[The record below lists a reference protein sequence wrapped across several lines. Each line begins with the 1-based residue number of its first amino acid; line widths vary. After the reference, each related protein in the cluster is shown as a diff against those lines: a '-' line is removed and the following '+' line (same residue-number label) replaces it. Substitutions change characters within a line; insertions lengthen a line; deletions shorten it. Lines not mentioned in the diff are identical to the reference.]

1 MYGLVLEGGG
11 AKGAYQIGAYKS
23 INELGL
29 NISGITGTSIGAING
44 ALIAGKDL
52 EYVYDLWYNLKPSQ
66 LFDVNDKVLK
76 ELKEFNFNQKNVN
89 YIINK
94 IKEIFNNGGIE
105 LNKIKSFLS
114 ENIDEKKVRN
124 TDIDFGIVTV
134 NVSQKKAME
143 LFIED
148 IPQGKLLD
156 YLIASAYLPTF
167 KMEKIDGELFLDGG
181 FYDNLPI
188 NLLAQKGY
196 KEIIAIRTFGM
207 GRVREV
213 ENKDLKITYISPN
226 EDLGR
231 TLDFDQEQIR
241 YNLKLGYFDALKV
254 FNNLKGTKY
263 YLNVN
268 KKEKDYIELLL
279 KLNQEQLA
287 KIGEILNIKK
297 LTGYRMLFEE
307 AIAKLSVLL
316 DLDQQSNYEDI
327 LLSLLEFIAE
337 KIDIERFKVYDLDD
351 FVKQIKKTFPENK
364 TLESNNIPSFI
375 KDNKLLSRTVK
386 DELLEDIITVILN

>member
-11 AKGAYQIGAYKS
+11 AKGAYHIGAYKA

-29 NISGITGTSIGAING
+29 NISGISGTSIGAING

-66 LFDVNDKVLK
+66 IFDVNEEVVK
-76 ELKEFNFNQKNVN
+76 ELREFNFNQKNVN
-89 YIINK
+89 YMINK

-105 LNKIKSFLS
+105 LNKIRSFLA
-114 ENIDEKKVRN
+114 ENINEKKIRN

-134 NVSQKKAME
+134 NISQKKAME

-148 IPQGKLLD
+148 IPKGKLLD

-167 KMEKIDGELFLDGG
+167 KMEKIDGDLFLDGG

-188 NLLAQKGY
+188 NLLAKKGY
-196 KEIIAIRTFGM
+196 KKIIAIRTFGI
-207 GRVREV
+207 GRVRKIK
-213 ENKDLKITYISPN
+213 NKDLKITYISPN

-241 YNLKLGYFDALKV
+241 YNLKLGYFDTLKV
-254 FNNLKGTKY
+254 FNDLKGKKY
-263 YLNVN
+263 YLNVD

-287 KIGEILNIKK
+287 RIGKILNIKG

-316 DLDQQSNYEDI
+316 DLDEQSNYEDI

-337 KIDIERFKVYDLDD
+337 KIDIERFKVYNLDD
-351 FVKQIKKTFPENK
+351 FIKQIKEAFPENK
-364 TLESNNIPSFI
+364 ILESNNIPSFI

-386 DELLEDIITVILN
+386 DALLEDIITVIFN

>member
-11 AKGAYQIGAYKS
+11 AKGAYHIGAYKA
-23 INELGL
+23 INELNL
-29 NISGITGTSIGAING
+29 DISGITGTSIGAING
-44 ALIAGKDL
+44 ALIAGEDL

-66 LFDVNDKVLK
+66 LFDVNEKVLK
-76 ELKEFNFNQKNVN
+76 DLREFNFNQKNVN

-124 TDIDFGIVTV
+124 TNIDFGIVTV
-134 NVSQKKAME
+134 NISQKKAME

-156 YLIASAYLPTF
+156 YLMASAYLPTF

-213 ENKDLKITYISPN
+213 ENKDLNITYISPN

-254 FNNLKGTKY
+254 FNNLKGKKY

-287 KIGEILNIKK
+287 KIGEILNIKE
-297 LTGYRMLFEE
+297 LTGYRMLFED

-316 DLDQQSNYEDI
+316 DLDKQSNYEDI

-351 FVKQIKKTFPENK
+351 FIKQIKKAFPENK
-364 TLESNNIPSFI
+364 TLESNNIPNFI

-386 DELLEDIITVILN
+386 DALLEDIITIILD

>member
-11 AKGAYQIGAYKS
+11 AKGAYHIGAYKA
-23 INELGL
+23 INELNL
-29 NISGITGTSIGAING
+29 DISGITGTSIGAING
-44 ALIAGKDL
+44 ALIAGEDL

-66 LFDVNDKVLK
+66 LFDVNEKVLK
-76 ELKEFNFNQKNVN
+76 DLREFNFNQKNVN

-94 IKEIFNNGGIE
+94 IKDIFNNGGIE

-124 TDIDFGIVTV
+124 TNIDFGIVTV
-134 NVSQKKAME
+134 NISQKKAME

-156 YLIASAYLPTF
+156 YLMASAYLPTF

-213 ENKDLKITYISPN
+213 ENKDLNITYISPN

-254 FNNLKGTKY
+254 FNNLKGKKY

-287 KIGEILNIKK
+287 KIGEILNIKE
-297 LTGYRMLFEE
+297 LTGYRMLFED

-316 DLDQQSNYEDI
+316 DLDKQSNYEDI

-337 KIDIERFKVYDLDD
+337 KIDIERFKVYDLDN
-351 FVKQIKKTFPENK
+351 FIKQIKKAFPENK
-364 TLESNNIPSFI
+364 TLESNNIPNFI

-386 DELLEDIITVILN
+386 DALLEDIITIILN

>member
-11 AKGAYQIGAYKS
+11 AKGAYHIGAYKA

-29 NISGITGTSIGAING
+29 NISGISGTSIGAING

-66 LFDVNDKVLK
+66 IFDVNEEVVK
-76 ELKEFNFNQKNVN
+76 ELREFNFNQKNVN
-89 YIINK
+89 YMINK

-105 LNKIKSFLS
+105 LNKIRSFLA
-114 ENIDEKKVRN
+114 ENINEKKIRN

-134 NVSQKKAME
+134 NISQKKAME

-148 IPQGKLLD
+148 IPKGKLLD

-167 KMEKIDGELFLDGG
+167 KMEKIDGDLFLDGG

-188 NLLAQKGY
+188 NLLAKKGY
-196 KEIIAIRTFGM
+196 KKIIAIRTFGI
-207 GRVREV
+207 GRVRKIK
-213 ENKDLKITYISPN
+213 NKDLKITYISPN

-241 YNLKLGYFDALKV
+241 YNLKLGYFDTLKV
-254 FNNLKGTKY
+254 FNDLKGKKY
-263 YLNVN
+263 YLNVD

-287 KIGEILNIKK
+287 RIGKILNIKG

-316 DLDQQSNYEDI
+316 DLDEQSNYEDI

-337 KIDIERFKVYDLDD
+337 KIDIERFKVYNLDD
-351 FVKQIKKTFPENK
+351 FIKQIKEAFPENK

-386 DELLEDIITVILN
+386 DALLEDIITVIFN

>member
-11 AKGAYQIGAYKS
+11 AKGAYHIGAYKA
-23 INELGL
+23 INELNL
-29 NISGITGTSIGAING
+29 DISGITGTSIGAING
-44 ALIAGKDL
+44 ALIAGEDL

-66 LFDVNDKVLK
+66 LFDVNEKVLK
-76 ELKEFNFNQKNVN
+76 DLREFNFNQKNVN

-124 TDIDFGIVTV
+124 TNIDFGIVTV
-134 NVSQKKAME
+134 NISQKKAME

-148 IPQGKLLD
+148 IPRGKLLD
-156 YLIASAYLPTF
+156 YLMASAYLPTF

-213 ENKDLKITYISPN
+213 ENKDLNITYISPN

-254 FNNLKGTKY
+254 FNNLKGKKY

-287 KIGEILNIKK
+287 KISEILNIKE

-316 DLDQQSNYEDI
+316 DLDKQSTYEDI

-351 FVKQIKKTFPENK
+351 FIKQIKKAFPENK

-386 DELLEDIITVILN
+386 DALLEDIITIILN

>member
-11 AKGAYQIGAYKS
+11 AKGAYHIGAYKA
-23 INELGL
+23 INELNL
-29 NISGITGTSIGAING
+29 DISGITGTSIGAING
-44 ALIAGKDL
+44 ALIAGEDL

-66 LFDVNDKVLK
+66 LFDVNEKVLK
-76 ELKEFNFNQKNVN
+76 DLREFNFNQKNVN

-124 TDIDFGIVTV
+124 TNIDFGIVTV
-134 NVSQKKAME
+134 NISQKKAME

-156 YLIASAYLPTF
+156 YLMASAYLPTF

-213 ENKDLKITYISPN
+213 ENKDLNITYISPN

-254 FNNLKGTKY
+254 FNNLKGKKY

-287 KIGEILNIKK
+287 KIGEILNIKE
-297 LTGYRMLFEE
+297 LTGYRMLFED

-316 DLDQQSNYEDI
+316 DLDKQSNYEDI

-351 FVKQIKKTFPENK
+351 FIKQIKKAFPENK
-364 TLESNNIPSFI
+364 TLESNNIPNFI

-386 DELLEDIITVILN
+386 DALLEDIITIILN